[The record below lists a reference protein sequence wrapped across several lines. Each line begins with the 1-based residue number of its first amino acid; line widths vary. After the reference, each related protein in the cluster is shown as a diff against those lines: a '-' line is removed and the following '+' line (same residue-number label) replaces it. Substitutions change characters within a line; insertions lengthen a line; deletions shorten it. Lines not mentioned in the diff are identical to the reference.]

1 MNQLD
6 LRIARRFPTGK
17 LGSVDLQVDLFNALN
32 RRPVTAMSTSF
43 GTGLNT
49 PTAVLQSRIV
59 SLGAQWHF

>member
-1 MNQLD
+1 
-6 LRIARRFPTGK
+6 
-17 LGSVDLQVDLFNALN
+17 
-32 RRPVTAMSTSF
+32 MSTTF